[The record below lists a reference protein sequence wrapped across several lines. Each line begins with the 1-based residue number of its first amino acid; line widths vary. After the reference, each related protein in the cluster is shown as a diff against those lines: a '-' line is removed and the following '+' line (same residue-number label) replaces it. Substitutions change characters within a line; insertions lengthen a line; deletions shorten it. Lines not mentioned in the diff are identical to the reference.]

1 MATSKFQELL
11 RIRKGAVLAFQNEK
25 SACAL
30 CPDMGGRV
38 FGEVCGRSLHRID
51 LDTVP
56 PSPKGLRWA
65 SCRPDQPFA
74 NFGGGNFWPAPEGG
88 KFGFN
93 YRLNEWY
100 VQPCINAEPFL
111 VGALNDR
118 AAVLQKQIA
127 LVNRAGTKVET
138 RMQRAFRLIP
148 KPPLGLQRYH
158 LEGFLSYQTT
168 DTFTVLNKVPV
179 DAALLASWTLEQ
191 FEGTGQTISFCAVVH
206 PEQAINFDFYEHPSE
221 RIAYAPQGF
230 TYKTDARRKGQI
242 GIRQAA
248 GARFIGFY
256 DLSRRLVCV
265 RENCSVAGGLY
276 FNIADNDQ
284 PQGPAS
290 AADNYSIFNSDADM
304 GAFELET
311 IGSAQV
317 EQKWLKG
324 SELISITTFAIF
336 ENPRDL
342 QGFMDETLGR
352 APTAAAA
359 E

>member
-1 MATSKFQELL
+1 MAISKFQELL
-11 RIRKGAVLAFQNEK
+11 QIKQNAVLAFQDAEA
-25 SACAL
+25 ACAL

-38 FGEVCGRSLHRID
+38 FGEVGGLSMHRID
-51 LDTVP
+51 LDTV
-56 PSPKGLRWA
+56 
-65 SCRPDQPFA
+65 CHPDQPFA

-93 YRLNEWY
+93 YRRNEWY
-100 VQPCINAEPFL
+100 VQACINAEPFQ
-111 VGALNDR
+111 VGVHNDR

-127 LVNRAGTKVET
+127 LVNRAGTRVET
-138 RMQRAFRLIP
+138 RMQRAFRLIDQ
-148 KPPLGLQRYH
+148 PPPGLQRCH

-168 DTFTVLNKVPV
+168 DTFTVLNRVQV
-179 DAALLASWTLEQ
+179 DTALIASWTLEQ
-191 FEGTGQTISFCAVVH
+191 FEGTDATIAFCAVEH
-206 PEQAINFDFYEHPSE
+206 PEQAINFDFYEHPGA
-221 RIAYAPQGF
+221 RIAYAPRGF
-230 TYKTDARRKGQI
+230 TYKTDARCKGQI

-256 DLSRRLVCV
+256 DLSRRLVCL
-265 RENCSVAGGLY
+265 RENCSTAGGLY

-317 EQKWLKG
+317 EQKRLKS

-336 ENPRDL
+336 KNLREL
-342 QGFMDETLGR
+342 QDFMNAMLGKT
-352 APTAAAA
+352 PNGGGVHF

>member
-11 RIRKGAVLAFQNEK
+11 RIKKDAVIRFQHEQ
-25 SACAL
+25 AGCAL

-38 FGEVCGRSLHRID
+38 FGEVGGLSLHRID
-51 LDTVP
+51 LAAV
-56 PSPKGLRWA
+56 RH
-65 SCRPDQPFA
+65 PDQPFA

-93 YRLNEWY
+93 YRGNEWY

-111 VGALNDR
+111 VSTHNDR
-118 AAVLQKQIA
+118 AAVLQKQIT

-148 KPPLGLQRYH
+148 HPPRDFQQYH

-168 DTFTVLNKVPV
+168 DTFTVLNRVPV
-179 DAALLASWTLEQ
+179 DAALLAGWTLEQ
-191 FEGTGQTISFCAVVH
+191 FEGTDQTISFCAVVH
-206 PEQAINFDFYEHPSE
+206 PEQAINFDFYEHPGE
-221 RIAYAPQGF
+221 RIAYAPRGF

-256 DLSRRLVCV
+256 DLSRRLVCL

-311 IGSAQV
+311 IGSARV
-317 EQKWLKG
+317 EQQLLKG
-324 SELISITTFAIF
+324 SELISNTTFAVF
-336 ENPRDL
+336 EKQSDL
-342 QGFMDETLGR
+342 QGFMDETLGKV
-352 APTAAAA
+352 PITALAG
-359 E
+359 

>member
-11 RIRKGAVLAFQNEK
+11 RIKKSAVLVFQNEK
-25 SACAL
+25 AACAL

-38 FGEVCGRSLHRID
+38 FGEVGGCSLHRID
-51 LDTVP
+51 LDTVH
-56 PSPKGLRWA
+56 
-65 SCRPDQPFA
+65 CPDQPFA

-88 KFGFN
+88 KFGLN

-111 VGALNDR
+111 VGAHNDS

-148 KPPLGLQRYH
+148 QLPRGLQRYH

-168 DTFTVLNKVPV
+168 DTFTVLNRVPV

-191 FEGTGQTISFCAVVH
+191 YEGTDQTISFCAVIH
-206 PEQAINFDFYEHPSE
+206 PEQAINFDFYEHPGE

-230 TYKTDARRKGQI
+230 TYKTDAQCKGQI

-256 DLSRRLVCV
+256 DLSRRLVCL
-265 RENCSVAGGLY
+265 RENRSVAGGLY

-284 PQGPAS
+284 PQGPTS

-317 EQKWLKG
+317 EEKKLKG

-336 ENPRDL
+336 ENLRDL
-342 QGFMDETLGR
+342 QGFMDQTLGKVGR
-352 APTAAAA
+352 

>member
-11 RIRKGAVLAFQNEK
+11 RIKKGAVLVFQNGK
-25 SACAL
+25 AACAL

-38 FGEVCGRSLHRID
+38 FGELGGHSLHRID
-51 LDTVP
+51 LDAA
-56 PSPKGLRWA
+56 R
-65 SCRPDQPFA
+65 RPDQPFA

-100 VQPCINAEPFL
+100 VQPCINAEPFQ
-111 VGALNDR
+111 VDSHNDR
-118 AAVLQKQIA
+118 AAVLQKQVV
-127 LVNRAGTKVET
+127 LVNRVGTKVET
-138 RMQRAFRLIP
+138 RMQRAFRLLS
-148 KPPLGLQRYH
+148 KLPPGLQRYH
-158 LEGFLSYQTT
+158 LEGLLAYQTT
-168 DTFTVLNKVPV
+168 DTFIVLNRVPV
-179 DAALLASWTLEQ
+179 DAALLAGWTLEQ
-191 FEGTGQTISFCAVVH
+191 FAGTDQTISFCAVDH
-206 PEQAINFDFYEHPSE
+206 PEQAINFDFYEHPGE
-221 RIAYAPQGF
+221 RIAYAPRGF
-230 TYKTDARRKGQI
+230 TYNTDARRKGQI

-256 DLSRRLVCV
+256 DLSRRLVCL

-284 PQGPAS
+284 PRGPAS

-311 IGSAQV
+311 IGAAQV
-317 EQKWLKG
+317 EQNWLKG

-336 ENPRDL
+336 KNLRDL
-342 QGFMDETLGR
+342 QGFMNETLGEVPIMASVR
-352 APTAAAA
+352 
-359 E
+359 

>member
-1 MATSKFQELL
+1 MATGKFQELL
-11 RIRKGAVLAFQNEK
+11 RIKKGAVLAFQNEK
-25 SACAL
+25 SACVL

-38 FGEVCGRSLHRID
+38 FGELCGHSLHRID
-51 LDTVP
+51 LNAV
-56 PSPKGLRWA
+56 R
-65 SCRPDQPFA
+65 CPDQPFA

-88 KFGFN
+88 NFGFN
-93 YRLNEWY
+93 YRGNEWY
-100 VQPCINAEPFL
+100 VQPCINAAPFQ
-111 VGALNDR
+111 VASHDDR
-118 AAVLQKQIA
+118 AAVLQKQIT
-127 LVNRAGTKVET
+127 LVNRAGIRVET
-138 RMQRAFRLIP
+138 RMQRAFRLVP
-148 KPPLGLQRYH
+148 KPPISLQRYN
-158 LEGFLSYQTT
+158 LEGFLSYQTA
-168 DTFTVLNKVPV
+168 DTFTVLNRVPV
-179 DAALLASWTLEQ
+179 DAALLAGWTLEQ
-191 FEGTGQTISFCAVVH
+191 FEGTDQTISFCAVVH
-206 PEQAINFDFYEHPSE
+206 PEQAINFDFYEHPGA

-242 GIRQAA
+242 GIRQVA

-256 DLSRRLVCV
+256 DLSRRLVCL

-284 PQGPAS
+284 PQGPFS

-324 SELISITTFAIF
+324 SELVSLTTFAIF
-336 ENPRDL
+336 ENERDL
-342 QGFMDETLGR
+342 QGFIDEMLGKV
-352 APTAAAA
+352 PMA

>member
-1 MATSKFQELL
+1 MITSPFKKLLEIKKDAVIKFQHEQ
-11 RIRKGAVLAFQNEK
+11 AV
-25 SACAL
+25 CVL
-30 CPDMGGRV
+30 CPDMGARV
-38 FGEVCGRSLHRID
+38 FGEVGGRSMHRID
-51 LDTVP
+51 LDTV
-56 PSPKGLRWA
+56 R
-65 SCRPDQPFA
+65 RPDQPFA

-93 YRLNEWY
+93 YRGNEWY
-100 VQPCINAEPFL
+100 VQPCINVEPFQ
-111 VGALNDR
+111 VCSVNACT
-118 AAVLQKQIA
+118 AVLQKQIA
-127 LVNRAGTKVET
+127 LVNRAGTTVEA
-138 RMQRAFRLIP
+138 RMQRAFRLVP
-148 KPPLGLQRYH
+148 QPTTGLQRYR

-168 DTFTVLNKVPV
+168 DTCTVLNRVPV

-191 FEGTGQTISFCAVVH
+191 FEGTDQTIAFCAVAH
-206 PEQAINFDFYEHPSE
+206 PEQAINFDFYEHPGE
-221 RIAYAPQGF
+221 RIAYAPRGF

-256 DLSRRLVCV
+256 DLTRRLVCL

-311 IGSAQV
+311 IGSVQV
-317 EQKWLKG
+317 EQQWLKG
-324 SELISITTFAIF
+324 SELISVTTFAIF
-336 ENPRDL
+336 ENRRDL
-342 QGFMDETLGR
+342 QGFMDATLGKAGR
-352 APTAAAA
+352 G
-359 E
+359 EV

>member
-11 RIRKGAVLAFQNEK
+11 RIKQGAVLAFRNEK
-25 SACAL
+25 AACVL

-38 FGEVCGRSLHRID
+38 FGEIGGHSLHRID
-51 LDTVP
+51 LDAACHP
-56 PSPKGLRWA
+56 N
-65 SCRPDQPFA
+65 QPFA

-93 YRLNEWY
+93 YRRIEWY
-100 VQPCINAEPFL
+100 VQPCINATPFL
-111 VGALNDR
+111 VDSHNDR
-118 AAVLQKQIA
+118 AAVLQKEIT

-138 RMQRAFRLIP
+138 RMQRAFRLVSQP
-148 KPPLGLQRYH
+148 SLGLQQYR
-158 LEGFLSYQTT
+158 LEGFLAYQTT

-191 FEGTGQTISFCAVVH
+191 FEGTDQTVSFCAVIH
-206 PEQAINFDFYEHPSE
+206 PEQAINFDFYEHPGE
-221 RIAYAPQGF
+221 RIVYAPRGF

-256 DLSRRLVCV
+256 DLSRRLDCL

-284 PQGPAS
+284 PRGPAS

-317 EQKWLKG
+317 GKKWLKG
-324 SELISITTFAIF
+324 SELISLTTFAIF
-336 ENPRDL
+336 ENQRDL
-342 QGFMDETLGR
+342 LGFIEEMLGKVLV
-352 APTAAAA
+352 TSLH
-359 E
+359 

>member
-1 MATSKFQELL
+1 MATNKFQELL
-11 RIRKGAVLAFQNEK
+11 RIRKGAVLAFQNEQA
-25 SACAL
+25 ACVL

-38 FGEVCGRSLHRID
+38 FGEAGGHSLHRID
-51 LDTVP
+51 LDAV
-56 PSPKGLRWA
+56 R
-65 SCRPDQPFA
+65 RPDQPFA

-93 YRLNEWY
+93 YRLSEWY

-111 VGALNDR
+111 VGSLNDR
-118 AAVLQKQIA
+118 AAVLQKQIT

-138 RMQRAFRLIP
+138 RMQRDFRLIP
-148 KPPLGLQRYH
+148 QPSLGLQRYH

-168 DTFTVLNKVPV
+168 DTFTVLNRVSA

-191 FEGTGQTISFCAVVH
+191 FEGTDQTISFCAVAH
-206 PEQAINFDFYEHPSE
+206 PEQAINFDFYEHPGE
-221 RIAYAPQGF
+221 RIAYAPRGF
-230 TYKTDARRKGQI
+230 TYKTDALRKGQI

-256 DLSRRLVCV
+256 DRSRRLVCL
-265 RENCSVAGGLY
+265 RENYSVAGGLY

-284 PQGPAS
+284 SQGPAS

-311 IGSAQV
+311 IGAAQV

-336 ENPRDL
+336 EKLRDL
-342 QGFMDETLGR
+342 QGFLDETLGKSG
-352 APTAAAA
+352 AG
-359 E
+359 